1 MEVKQFQSERPPPET
16 PQMTEK
22 IEVDYPPSQTIVVEE
37 KVEFQEEEIS
47 FPAQP
52 NLEDEHLVT
61 TFVSPSPAPAPAPAL
76 VVVEEQKKVE
86 VVEMVVQPVQEEE
99 VVAVEEMGDEV
110 EGEVLFPVQRMPAS
124 VLRALSTSGRRDVA
138 DVKVC
143 VKDLEL
149 GLDDAVFE
157 IRRAVAIQ
165 ASSHYVFTF
174 AGPL

>member
-1 MEVKQFQSERPPPET
+1 MKQFQFERPPPET

-22 IEVDYPPSQTIVVEE
+22 IEVDYPPSQTIMVEE
-37 KVEFQEEEIS
+37 KEEVQEEEEIS
-47 FPAQP
+47 FPAQS

-61 TFVSPSPAPAPAPAL
+61 TFVSPSPAPTVV

-99 VVAVEEMGDEV
+99 EEVVAVE
-110 EGEVLFPVQRMPAS
+110 GEVHFPVQRMPAS
-124 VLRALSTSGRRDVA
+124 VLRALSTAGRRDVA

-165 ASSHYVFTF
+165 ASSHFVFTF